1 MLPEDGSIRTWSGL
15 PAINS
20 PSRSAASTSDTAT
33 RSFTEPAG
41 LRPSSLAR
49 IVTLALGDNALTSMT
64 GV

>member
-1 MLPEDGSIRTWSGL
+1 MLPEDGSIRIWSGL
-15 PAINS
+15 PGINT
-20 PSRSAASTSDTAT
+20 PSRSAASTRERAT

-49 IVTLALGDNALTSMT
+49 IVTFGFGDSALTSTT